1 MGWAGERFY
10 LGRNKEVF
18 DAELYTIMRAMGILL
33 KRNEPG
39 KNYTIFSDPTT
50 TIDRVCTD
58 QPGSGHAPA
67 RTVIQLERIFIER
80 GCAVTIRWTP
90 AHKGVE
96 GNKITDTYTK
106 WAADR
111 CTDSVDRDYLRE
123 AILAQLTRKTTEAKA
138 SSTTDWIRR
147 HVKAERRHRPRKGG
161 RIRKG
166 LQRESELPAGA
177 SSSSLAMR
185 RLPLI

>member
-18 DAELYTIMRAMGILL
+18 DAEPYTIMRAMGILL

-58 QPGSGHAPA
+58 QPGSGQAPA

-80 GCAVTIRWTP
+80 GCAVTIRWTL

-106 WAADR
+106 
-111 CTDSVDRDYLRE
+111 
-123 AILAQLTRKTTEAKA
+123 
-138 SSTTDWIRR
+138 
-147 HVKAERRHRPRKGG
+147 
-161 RIRKG
+161 
-166 LQRESELPAGA
+166 
-177 SSSSLAMR
+177 
-185 RLPLI
+185 